1 MKIMFIKRSID
12 YKYCKNHLSGNWHFL
27 FLTSAFSNN
36 RNRIELI
43 TNPVFFDH
51 PWDWLTSVD
60 VWVIFWYGCLWEKE
74 YTKCKEWFLRARFA
88 CSDINKSKLSKIW
101 KYWKLFNAN
110 HSLLVH
116 HFYKLFWVRSAKFRA
131 SIILSFYNHI
141 IGIISFLYSQSETST
156 MTSSFNESWQQ
167 SKNEGYS
174 DNKTDHI
181 NVPIVKIMNF
191 EA

>member
-1 MKIMFIKRSID
+1 MFGLYFGTAVCGRKNIPNAKNDFSGLDSHVPTSINLN
-12 YKYCKNHLSGNWHFL
+12 YQKYEN
-27 FLTSAFSNN
+27 
-36 RNRIELI
+36 IE
-43 TNPVFFDH
+43 NFF
-51 PWDWLTSVD
+51 
-60 VWVIFWYGCLWEKE
+60 
-74 YTKCKEWFLRARFA
+74 
-88 CSDINKSKLSKIW
+88 
-101 KYWKLFNAN
+101 N
-110 HSLLVH
+110 HSLFVH